1 MVAVTYH
8 APTSL
13 DEAVALLSSS
23 ELPAKVLAG
32 GTDLIIQMQKLVT
45 EQRLIV
51 DLKKIDGMQLAHAGA
66 DEIENCFAHAVFHR
80 PCDGITM
87 VGDFVSTEFPTD
99 DP

>member
-51 DLKKIDGMQLAHAGA
+51 DLKRSMACNQPRYLTRLDIGTIALLCEVDQA
-66 DEIENCFAHAVFHR
+66 
-80 PCDGITM
+80 
-87 VGDFVSTEFPTD
+87 
-99 DP
+99 